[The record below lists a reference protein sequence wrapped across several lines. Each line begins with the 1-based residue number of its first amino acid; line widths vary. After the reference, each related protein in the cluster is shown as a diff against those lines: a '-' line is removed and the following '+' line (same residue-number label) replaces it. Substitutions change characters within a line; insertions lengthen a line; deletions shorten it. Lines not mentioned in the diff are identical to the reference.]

1 MNGIVHHISLS
12 KTDYK
17 NVINSFWKILQ
28 YYHKSAPFT
37 AERSILTPQKR
48 LVSLHCV
55 DNNKVNIIYL
65 VIHLALSVPGFNDRP
80 FFSGADDKL
89 SRIGYGGGLG
99 NPIGRFRAG
108 RTSSGHFFSVWTF
121 MRSLRQKIS
130 KSCWPVWRILYIFFE
145 IVLSAVVFFH
155 PSKNIFLL
163 FLFKS
168 RKKNVFT
175 LADLFRNLVWI
186 NKIRVHV

>member
-1 MNGIVHHISLS
+1 MPYIHLTRLKMNGIVHHISLS

-55 DNNKVNIIYL
+55 DNHKVNIIYL
-65 VIHLALSVPGFNDRP
+65 GIHLALSVPGFNDRTIFP
-80 FFSGADDKL
+80 GADDKL

-121 MRSLRQKIS
+121 MRSLRQKYR
-130 KSCWPVWRILYIFFE
+130 KAVD
-145 IVLSAVVFFH
+145 LSEEFC
-155 PSKNIFLL
+155 IYFLKY
-163 FLFKS
+163 F
-168 RKKNVFT
+168 
-175 LADLFRNLVWI
+175 
-186 NKIRVHV
+186 

>member
-55 DNNKVNIIYL
+55 DNHKVNIIYL
-65 VIHLALSVPGFNDRP
+65 GIHLALSVPGFNDRTIFP
-80 FFSGADDKL
+80 GADDKL
-89 SRIGYGGGLG
+89 SRTGYGGGLG

-145 IVLSAVVFFH
+145 IVLSAVVFFTH
-155 PSKNIFLL
+155 QKIYFCYFFLNRGRKM
-163 FLFKS
+163 FLPLLTCSATWFE
-168 RKKNVFT
+168 
-175 LADLFRNLVWI
+175 
-186 NKIRVHV
+186 